1 MRKTKLFL
9 VLLFALLPFVGW
21 AQDNEAL
28 YKKGEV
34 IVKFKS
40 GHSITKRSAK
50 LGDISANL
58 KRVGITSADQLM
70 PLTSSKQVRRALANG
85 NSNVHISE
93 LYLLRFN
100 VNQSVEGTIEKLK
113 RSGEIEYAEPN
124 YIVRAMG
131 RASKLSTHPLT
142 QVNETNRSQSF
153 NDPKYSEQWGLQAIN
168 MPALWE
174 KPVINSKRPVI
185 AILDTGVDINHPD
198 LADNIWTKKEMTK
211 MLMAL

>member
-70 PLTSSKQVRRALANG
+70 PLTSSKQVVCIVLC
-85 NSNVHISE
+85 S
-93 LYLLRFN
+93 
-100 VNQSVEGTIEKLK
+100 
-113 RSGEIEYAEPN
+113 SG
-124 YIVRAMG
+124 
-131 RASKLSTHPLT
+131 K
-142 QVNETNRSQSF
+142 
-153 NDPKYSEQWGLQAIN
+153 
-168 MPALWE
+168 
-174 KPVINSKRPVI
+174 
-185 AILDTGVDINHPD
+185 
-198 LADNIWTKKEMTK
+198 
-211 MLMAL
+211 